1 MIYSLARRLV
11 ISLSSIPLISYI
23 LKEPAAYLY
32 TASVSPA
39 SAITL
44 QPDSAFSLF
53 RSSSRTY
60 LTFCTTHSHA
70 RHLSSFPSLF
80 IFIDLFLPQNL
91 RVQGYISLSSAPFK
105 RVSVKDFITYSTVVS
120 SVFLLLFNILSSR
133 QLSSSEREKSLAATY
148 FPAVAAVSSALEG
161 LTSVFGMGTGI
172 SPPLWPPGIISLIQG
187 LQGHVPGFSF
197 PPGFPEASFPV

>member
-39 SAITL
+39 SALTL
-44 QPDSAFSLF
+44 QPDSAFSSF

-80 IFIDLFLPQNL
+80 IFIDLFMPQNL
-91 RVQGYISLSSAPFK
+91 RVQGSISLPSAPFK

-120 SVFLLLFNILSSR
+120 SVFFCFSLIFFLPDSSLLLKEKKAW
-133 QLSSSEREKSLAATY
+133 QLPT
-148 FPAVAAVSSALEG
+148 FPL
-161 LTSVFGMGTGI
+161 
-172 SPPLWPPGIISLIQG
+172 
-187 LQGHVPGFSF
+187 LQQYHRR
-197 PPGFPEASFPV
+197 